1 MLLFKKNMRL
11 LTYTVFQVCLF
22 ASNVYAD
29 PKSWSESYIEAGD
42 LVKKHDLSSAAFAYY
57 RAQLA
62 SSWAK
67 ELRPSAFV
75 GNGNDPGTFRS
86 AINQV
91 LGESINPWTF
101 QDPKKR
107 LLPILDKLEQEV
119 EALHTSQE
127 LSNSIYSGSME
138 SEQKEEEA
146 KYPYAFPI
154 EERLAKFKAFAA
166 KWIAQGRAAAG
177 R

>member
-1 MLLFKKNMRL
+1 MRL
-11 LTYTVFQVCLF
+11 LTCTVLLIFLF
-22 ASNVYAD
+22 ASNLCAD
-29 PKSWSESYIEAGD
+29 AKTWSESYVEAGE
-42 LVKKHDLSSAAFAYY
+42 LVKTQDLSSGAFAYY

-62 SSWAK
+62 SSWAR

-86 AINQV
+86 AMNQV

-101 QDPKKR
+101 KDPKKR

-119 EALHTSQE
+119 AALHTSQE
-127 LSNSIYSGSME
+127 LSNSIYSGIME
-138 SEQKEEEA
+138 SDQKGEEA